1 MHHVCRVFRLGMRLA
16 EETSADRV
24 ARGDRARRDEET
36 ANTVAQAVVGAAA
49 LVHDVHRVKG
59 DGTGV
64 DPGEIAGLLVA
75 ADLPGRELSM
85 TSPSTGDATSMP
97 VDDSAWTRSPSMDSW
112 RT

>member
-1 MHHVCRVFRLGMRLA
+1 
-16 EETSADRV
+16 
-24 ARGDRARRDEET
+24 
-36 ANTVAQAVVGAAA
+36 VVGAAA

-85 TSPSTGDATSMP
+85 TSLSTGDATSMP
-97 VDDSAWTRSPSMDSW
+97 VDDSAWTRSPSIDRW
-112 RT
+112 RM